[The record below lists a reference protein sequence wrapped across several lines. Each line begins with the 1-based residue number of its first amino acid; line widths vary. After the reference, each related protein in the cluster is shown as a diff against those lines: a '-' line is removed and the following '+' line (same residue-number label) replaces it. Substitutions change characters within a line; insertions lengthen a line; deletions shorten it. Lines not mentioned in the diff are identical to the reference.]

1 MALSNQ
7 QMARLGELL
16 DESLPLEPVARRM
29 WLESL
34 PDEDR
39 PLVRTLREALLADD
53 PSTVSSGPLDRPPRI
68 RDLDAANEA
77 STRQTGERLG
87 AYELLQPL
95 GAGGMAEVWRG
106 AACRWRFRTTGGAQD
121 SPFKGHASRDGRA
134 LRPRMQHPG
143 TLECPGIARLYD
155 AGVDASG
162 VPLYSHGVR
171 AGRTAHCVVRC
182 ARARREGAHR

>member
-53 PSTVSSGPLDRPPRI
+53 PATVSSGPLDRPPRI
-68 RDLDAANEA
+68 GDLDAANES

-95 GAGGMAEVWRG
+95 GAGGMAEVWLARRADG
-106 AACRWRFRTTGGAQD
+106 AFRTAGGIED
-121 SPFKGHASRDGRA
+121 SAAARHAGRDGRA
-134 LRPRMQHPG
+134 LR
-143 TLECPGIARLYD
+143 T
-155 AGVDASG
+155 
-162 VPLYSHGVR
+162 
-171 AGRTAHCVVRC
+171 
-182 ARARREGAHR
+182 